1 MPFKVRN
8 TKFDVIVNEDPFET
22 EASAQLWINQKRLPH
37 GDPVTE
43 DTPHINN
50 TDCVIEEY

>member
-8 TKFDVIVNEDPFET
+8 TKFDVTMEDSFET
-22 EASAQLWINQKRLPH
+22 EASAQLWINQKRLPG

-50 TDCVIEEY
+50 IDCVIEEY

>member
-1 MPFKVRN
+1 MPFNVRN

-22 EASAQLWINQKRLPH
+22 EAAAQLWINQMRLPM

-50 TDCVIEEY
+50 IDCVIEEY